1 MTRQEVDIK
10 TRTTELFNSPT
21 HGKVGWFGMLDRVA
35 SFMNEDPKSQYRVV
49 IGTDSGGRQ
58 RGGVDFITAV
68 VIHRVGRGAIYF
80 WKKTHQENPLVLRQ
94 RMYTEAL
101 ISLEMAEALVQDFQ
115 KLGFLRHDLEIHV
128 DVGQAGDTRDM
139 ITELV
144 GMIKANGFSV
154 QTKPHAYAAS
164 SVADKYT

>member
-1 MTRQEVDIK
+1 MTKEVSVK
-10 TRTTELFNSPT
+10 TKEVEQFNSPT
-21 HGKVGWFGMLDRVA
+21 YGKVGWLGMLDRVA
-35 SFMNEDPKSQYRVV
+35 SFMDEDSGSKYRVV
-49 IGTDSGGRQ
+49 VGTDSGGRQ

-80 WKKTHQENPLVLRQ
+80 WKKTHQDHPLVLKQ

-101 ISLEMAEALVQDFQ
+101 ISLEMAEALIQDFQ

-139 ITELV
+139 ISELV

-154 QTKPHAYAAS
+154 KTKPRAYAAS
-164 SVADKYT
+164 TVADRYT